1 MHKRALLIF
10 AVSFSTVLLAGV
22 AFAQVGVF
30 EPAADDGAAGHAAEY
45 EPDPKPEREPEPE
58 TKPERDEEPR
68 ADKAE
73 EATHEEGPAKEE
85 PAEEATHDE
94 EPEEEAEEAEEPGHE
109 VWLEVLHPRSE
120 QVVETKYVVFEGH
133 TSADTRVFRGKYEAD
148 VKYHPEEGLATWRL
162 ALVLSAGEQR
172 VVFEAVGPDGE
183 TATDSVVVIYEPG
196 EEPKEEPKE
205 EPGEHDFT
213 AYQKYGECSETPPYD
228 VFYGTGEP
236 GTTVWIESAFGGG
249 ETIIS
254 EKGRWDLKVKFWEA
268 PCNEE
273 IRVVLETSDGDRK
286 VFEFIRVCEEKNH
299 DK

>member
-30 EPAADDGAAGHAAEY
+30 EPAAEEGSVTPAAEY
-45 EPDPKPEREPEPE
+45 EPKPEPEREPEP
-58 TKPERDEEPR
+58 KPEPAEEVVYEKP
-68 ADKAE
+68 AGE
-73 EATHEEGPAKEE
+73 EATHEEKPASEE
-85 PAEEATHDE
+85 PAEEATHE
-94 EPEEEAEEAEEPGHE
+94 EEEATQAEEATHE
-109 VWLEVLHPRSE
+109 VWIEVLHPRAE
-120 QVVETKYVVFEGH
+120 QVVENKYVVFEGH
-133 TSADTRVFRGKYEAD
+133 TSADTRVFRGKYEAE
-148 VKYHPEEGLATWRL
+148 VKYHPEEGIATWRL

-172 VVFEAVGPDGE
+172 VAFEAVGPDGE

-213 AYQKYGECSETPPYD
+213 AYQKFGECSETPPYD
-228 VFYGTGEP
+228 VFYGTGAP

-249 ETIIS
+249 ETIIP

-286 VFEFIRVCEEKNH
+286 VFEFMRVCEEQHN